1 MYTLKDLTMITGLTD
16 RTLRNYL
23 SAGILEG
30 EKVQGVWQF
39 TEEQIEAFV
48 THEYVKPA
56 ITAKRNAVLYDYLRS
71 DGNKKNT
78 ACVVL
83 HLREE
88 SSVAVSDFFCKAVC
102 ERHGL
107 KMTFDRE
114 KGANKVILVGEEETV
129 FDVLAEYHGMKK
141 S

>member
-1 MYTLKDLTMITGLTD
+1 MYTLKDLAMITGLTD

-39 TEEQIEAFV
+39 TEEQIEAFM

-56 ITAKRNAVLYDYLRS
+56 IAAKRNAVLYDYLRS
-71 DGNKKNT
+71 DSGKKNT
-78 ACVVL
+78 ACIVL
-83 HLREE
+83 HLRED
-88 SSVAVSDFFCKAVC
+88 SSLEVSEFFCKAVC

-114 KGANKVILVGEEETV
+114 KGANKVILVGDEETV
-129 FDVLAEYHGMKK
+129 FDVMAEYHRVKK
-141 S
+141 V